1 MPIMRP
7 TLYACALLAAASLPA
22 GVARPQA
29 ADELRPPAAFAN
41 ISDPAE
47 RSRALFGEAAKVHH
61 LAALP

>member
-7 TLYACALLAAASLPA
+7 TLCACALLAAAILPV

-41 ISDPAE
+41 IADAAE
-47 RSRALFGEAAKVHH
+47 RSRALFAEAAQGARR
-61 LAALP
+61 AA